1 MYNQLLSECIPTLV
15 VQPYAGGT
23 TLRWWYNLTL
33 VVQPYSGGTTLHWRY
48 HPMLVVLTPLTLTH
62 FS

>member
-23 TLRWWYNLTL
+23 TLL
-33 VVQPYSGGTTLHWRY
+33 WRY
-48 HPMLVVLTPLTLTH
+48 HPTLEVPPYAGGTDTADPYS
-62 FS
+62 F